1 MFSVALSI
9 PANLTLTSG
18 DIVTST
24 GKFYFPKDTNEYAG
38 EKSLWYR
45 GLLAEFQSFQNK
57 KIEPEKRS
65 LIIQTQTWLD
75 TQLKTIFPNSGYAI
89 LAGIIFGQRTQF
101 DDELREHLKAS
112 GLMHIMVVSGGNIMM
127 LIVFLSLFIRGLP
140 VLIRIGIVVS
150 VIGSFCLIVGG
161 DMPVWRAALMGTIGY
176 TASLW

>member
-9 PANLTLTSG
+9 PANLNLTSG

-24 GKFYFPKDTNEYAG
+24 GKFSFPKDTAEYAS
-38 EKSLWYR
+38 EKTLWYR

-57 KIEPEKRS
+57 KTEPEKRS
-65 LIIQTQTWLD
+65 LITRTQIWLD
-75 TQLKTIFPNSGYAI
+75 TQLREIFPNPGYAI
-89 LAGIIFGQRTQF
+89 LAGIIFGQRSQF
-101 DDELREHLKAS
+101 DSELRDHLKAS

-140 VLIRIGIVVS
+140 IMMRIYIVLG
-150 VIGSFCLIVGG
+150 VIFGFCLLVGG